1 MTISRIPRFYKL
13 SVEERHLEL
22 RGRLGLDDEDVRTLA
37 GGALSIDAANNMIE
51 NVISTHAL
59 PLGLGLNFRV
69 NDRDYIVPMCVEEPS
84 VVAAA
89 SNAAKSV
96 RDGGGFTAEADPPIM
111 IAQVQLVNVPDT
123 EAATEAILSRRAS
136 LLEACDEA
144 IPSLVRRGGGARDI
158 EVRTLVPSTARVPST
173 EHVPGTEQGRGMLAV
188 HLLVDCQDAMGANMV
203 NTVAEAV
210 AGRLAALAG
219 GEPGL
224 RILSN
229 LADRRRVRV
238 RCLVPLHALETKEF
252 SGERVRD
259 GVIAAS
265 RFAELDPY
273 RAATHNKGVMNGVD
287 AVTLATGNDW
297 RGVEAGAHAYAAR
310 DGRYRPLSIWRLGPG
325 GVLQGELEMPMVI
338 GTVGGTTRAHP
349 GARLALKLLGNP
361 GASELGMVIASVGLA
376 SNLSALRALACEG
389 IQRGHMSLH
398 ARSVAMTAGATG
410 ALVEQVAREL
420 SELGDVRLE
429 RAVAILARIEAESR
443 RPAAAHGIVAP
454 PA

>member
-1 MTISRIPRFYKL
+1 MSVSRIPRFYKL
-13 SVEERHLEL
+13 SVEERHVEL
-22 RGRLGLDDEDVRTLA
+22 RGRLDLDDDDLRILES
-37 GGALSIDAANNMIE
+37 GWHGSLSIDAANNMVE

-84 VVAAA
+84 VIAAA

-96 RDGGGFTAEADPPIM
+96 RDGGGFTADADPPIM
-111 IAQVQLVNVPDT
+111 IAQVQIVGVPDT
-123 EAATEAILSRRAS
+123 NVACVEILARRAE
-136 LLEACDEA
+136 LMAACDAA
-144 IPSLVRRGGGARDI
+144 IPSLVRRGGGARGI
-158 EVRTLVPSTARVPST
+158 EVRTLVASS
-173 EHVPGTEQGRGMLAV
+173 EHEPGMLVV

-203 NTVAEAV
+203 NTVAESV
-210 AGRLAALAG
+210 ARRLAELAG

-229 LADRRRVRV
+229 LADRRLVRV
-238 RCLVPLHALETKEF
+238 RCLVPLHALETKNF

-259 GVIAAS
+259 GVVAAS

-273 RAATHNKGVMNGVD
+273 RAATHNKGIMNGVD
-287 AVTLATGNDW
+287 AVVLATGNDW

-310 DGRYRPLSIWRLGPG
+310 DGRYRPLAIWRVGPG
-325 GVLQGELEMPMVI
+325 GMLQGDLEMPMVV

-349 GARLALKLLGNP
+349 GARLVMKLLGHP
-361 GASELGMVIASVGLA
+361 GAAELGMLIASVGLA

-398 ARSVAMTAGATG
+398 ARSVAMNAGASG

-429 RAVAILARIEAESR
+429 RAVAIMARYTATSDALADAGE
-443 RPAAAHGIVAP
+443 
-454 PA
+454 